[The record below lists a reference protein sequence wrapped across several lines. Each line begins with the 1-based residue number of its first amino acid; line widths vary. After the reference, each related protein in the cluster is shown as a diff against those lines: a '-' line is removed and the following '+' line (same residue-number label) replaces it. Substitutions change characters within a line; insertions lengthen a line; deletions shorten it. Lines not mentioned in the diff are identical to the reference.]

1 MQNFCN
7 IIFSWVAY
15 GGAVLPTI
23 VNRKEEITAYA
34 KMGSVKYD
42 RALILKKADPV
53 YGKIA

>member
-1 MQNFCN
+1 MQNFCK

-34 KMGSVKYD
+34 KMGSVKYV